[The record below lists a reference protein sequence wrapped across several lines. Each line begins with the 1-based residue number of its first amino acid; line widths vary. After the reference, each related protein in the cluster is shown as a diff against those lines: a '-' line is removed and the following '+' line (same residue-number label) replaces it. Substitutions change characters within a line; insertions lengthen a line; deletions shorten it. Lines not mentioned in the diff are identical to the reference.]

1 MKKFLC
7 GFYTEPLNW
16 TVYASNEQQAAAR
29 FAEYI
34 KQNGITSKS
43 GKNEFVIFE
52 IK

>member
-7 GFYTEPLNW
+7 GFYAETLNW
-16 TVYASNEQQAAAR
+16 TVYASNRKQVAAR

-34 KQNGITSKS
+34 KANGITSTS
-43 GKNEFVIFE
+43 GINEFVVLE